1 MEKNLFLKLQQTKQD
16 NSNSV
21 DNYIKNMLED
31 YIVNNPINEDVD
43 KDKLTELFTS
53 AANHVFKDLE
63 KKVSTQ
69 TNILVEQIF
78 ADD

>member
-16 NSNSV
+16 NGNVV

-63 KKVSTQ
+63 KRVSTQ

>member
-31 YIVNNPINEDVD
+31 YIVNNPISEDVD
-43 KDKLTELFTS
+43 KDKLIELFTS
-53 AANHVFKDLE
+53 AANHVFKDIE
-63 KKVSTQ
+63 KRVSTQ

-78 ADD
+78 ADN